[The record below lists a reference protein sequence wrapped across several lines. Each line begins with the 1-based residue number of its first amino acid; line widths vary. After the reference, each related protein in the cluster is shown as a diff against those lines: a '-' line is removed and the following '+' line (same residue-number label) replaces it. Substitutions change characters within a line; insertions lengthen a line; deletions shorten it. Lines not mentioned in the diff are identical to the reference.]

1 MFIRGLGVSVLRLA
15 LLALALPISQPRVD
29 SPQPGDVLQGTVPI
43 IGSTDL
49 AGFQSAEVWFA
60 YEADPPGGWFLI
72 HQSTEAVADGT
83 LADWDTT
90 TITDGNYRLKVVVF
104 VEGGEPSET
113 LVEGLRV
120 RNYQPV
126 ETDTP
131 GVAPTAPAQEASAPT
146 ATWVVPTPT
155 ALAANPAQVNAAR
168 LTDSLLKGVFSVVVG
183 FVALGLYQ
191 LLSAFWRRH

>member
-1 MFIRGLGVSVLRLA
+1 MIYLPVTMFMKGLGVWVLRLA

-29 SPQPGDVLQGTVPI
+29 SPRPGDVLQGTVPI

-113 LVEGLRV
+113 LVEGPAGAQLSASGGRIAG
-120 RNYQPV
+120 RCAHR
-126 ETDTP
+126 P
-131 GVAPTAPAQEASAPT
+131 GQDSSAPT
-146 ATWVVPTPT
+146 ATWVCADTHRPGGQSGASECRP
-155 ALAANPAQVNAAR
+155 P
-168 LTDSLLKGVFSVVVG
+168 DG
-183 FVALGLYQ
+183 
-191 LLSAFWRRH
+191 